1 MINTISNNQ
10 YFTLGSDVRFPDD
23 SLQFFVDIKDVS
35 EDLQEKINTAIAEDK
50 QYYTYYISKDRGNE
64 WSEAGVNIIG
74 VSLNVSIKED
84 KQLECKIDVAYEDKV
99 NPVLW
104 SDVSINV
111 NPVSHGVELK
121 QLMLAAIM
129 DKFFN

>member
-1 MINTISNNQ
+1 MNNTVNNPS
-10 YFTLGSDVRFPDD
+10 FKLGNDVRFPDD
-23 SLQFFVDIKDVS
+23 SLQFFIDINDIS
-35 EDLQEKINTAIAEDK
+35 DELDEQIHQAIEEDK
-50 QYYTYYISKDRGNE
+50 LYYTYYISKDRGNE

-74 VSLNVSIKED
+74 VSLNVSVKTD
-84 KQLECKIDVAYEDKV
+84 KQLECKIDVSYEDKV

-104 SDVSINV
+104 SDVSIDV
-111 NPVSHGVELK
+111 DPVAHGIKLK